1 MRIFPDTVLL
11 FIRFECHTVRVWRCQ
26 PACLSADGAFV
37 PYMDGL
43 DPATLSKQQMYKY
56 VLRWLLAL
64 GELLEKYDID
74 TVVDFGG
81 GVGDLLG

>member
-1 MRIFPDTVLL
+1 
-11 FIRFECHTVRVWRCQ
+11 
-26 PACLSADGAFV
+26 
-37 PYMDGL
+37 MDGL